1 MGATLPVQT
10 GDPRLAAIVESS
22 DDAIIGKDLNG
33 IVFAWNR
40 AAERLL
46 GYTALEMIGQPLTII
61 FPPDRIEEEAFI
73 LGRIARGQ
81 SVEHYETVRRRKDG
95 RIIKVS
101 ATISPIRDASAKII
115 GASKILRDLT
125 DRDARDQRIQ
135 ELQAQLA
142 HVQRLTEL
150 GQVVSTLV
158 HEVNQPIAA
167 IRNYLNA
174 CRRLAAAGNH
184 EGVKT
189 ALERMEDQ
197 TVRTSEIVQRIR
209 DFVKKHDAKM
219 QPESLSN
226 VIDEAVALTR
236 SSLRVDF
243 PTLTVQTDPEEPR
256 AAIDKIQIQQV
267 LFNLMRNAIEAMQS
281 WPKRELIV
289 ATNGAQDGMVE
300 ISVTDT
306 GPGLPDEVRKRLF
319 QPFVTTKPHGM
330 GIGLSVCQGIVQLH
344 GGQLWAEDNAGGGTV
359 FRFTLRR
366 AGVTPASSR
375 EGLGTPED

>member
-1 MGATLPVQT
+1 
-10 GDPRLAAIVESS
+10 
-22 DDAIIGKDLNG
+22 
-33 IVFAWNR
+33 
-40 AAERLL
+40 
-46 GYTALEMIGQPLTII
+46 MIGQPLTII

-73 LGRIARGQ
+73 LGRIARSQ

-158 HEVNQPIAA
+158 DEVNQPIAA
-167 IRNYLNA
+167 IRNYLSA

-236 SSLRVDF
+236 SSLRGDF
-243 PTLTVQTDPEEPR
+243 PTLTVQGTRRSREPR
-256 AAIDKIQIQQV
+256 ST
-267 LFNLMRNAIEAMQS
+267 R
-281 WPKRELIV
+281 
-289 ATNGAQDGMVE
+289 
-300 ISVTDT
+300 
-306 GPGLPDEVRKRLF
+306 
-319 QPFVTTKPHGM
+319 
-330 GIGLSVCQGIVQLH
+330 
-344 GGQLWAEDNAGGGTV
+344 
-359 FRFTLRR
+359 FRY
-366 AGVTPASSR
+366 SR
-375 EGLGTPED
+375 CCST